1 MVSAN
6 DGPYGDTTLKI
17 CVAYSMTDALD
28 EARLHA
34 AFNDVIARHAVLR
47 TAYGVDTGGEPCQLF
62 PDDVQIS
69 WRTEDLTNLTEEDR
83 QRRIEALARAEFG
96 KPFDLTDE
104 LPLRV
109 TLIRTGTDE
118 SVLLLVVHHICW
130 DDDSWAI
137 FFSGLSAAYRGHQV
151 SGDAPQFIAL
161 KVFETATES
170 TVADRGCWADT
181 SRLSPEPL
189 ELSRNHRGP
198 TEGQP
203 GSGFQPLPR
212 RIEHQFAITTPPAF
226 DIAFIGSGI
235 ACSMTLL
242 ELAQTLLSPGPTPP
256 KLRIAVVER
265 DEQFWCG
272 IPYGQRSS
280 VRSLAI
286 QKLDEFVNE
295 PERSAY
301 IAWLER
307 NKSRWLASFQEQG
320 GEAAACWIRDNRE
333 ALDANR
339 WGGLYLP
346 RYVFGVFIA
355 EQVDAAIAELG
366 ERDLAEIVTIHA
378 EAISARS
385 AHGRHLVGLS
395 PSGEGP
401 TDIEAGKVVVAIGS
415 PPAKSILGCD
425 SDPAFTYINDFY
437 FPCEETNLERLRES
451 LDRIEPREKR
461 NVLVVGSNATS
472 LEALYL
478 MRHDARIRERVH
490 SITVISRSGVLP
502 YKICDEPPE
511 FEFPRLNALLSEET
525 VGAADLM
532 SAIRADLGTAEERS
546 LNLADLYDAIG
557 VLFGQALGK
566 MDLAQQEEFYCVHG
580 MNFTKLVRRAGRD
593 CRQASEELAADGT
606 LCMLAGEVL
615 RVDAC
620 APGQPFATMNYRA
633 AGAEH
638 VHPVPFA
645 AVVNC
650 GGFEELDACSSPFLV
665 SVMQNRLC
673 RPNRTNR
680 GLFVNDD
687 FEASPDFCVIG
698 PLIGGNFNPKIR
710 LWHVESAPRIRS
722 LAKSLAASLVA
733 SLQPTSQ
740 TVTGQVVSG
749 IQGFPVVS
757 LVSASMVPDPVFASG
772 GEVGA

>member
-1 MVSAN
+1 
-6 DGPYGDTTLKI
+6 
-17 CVAYSMTDALD
+17 MTDALD

-34 AFNDVIARHAVLR
+34 AFNDGIARHAILR
-47 TAYGVDTGGEPCQLF
+47 TADGVDTAGESRQLL
-62 PDDVQIS
+62 PDDQQIS
-69 WRTEDLTNLTEEDR
+69 WRTADLADLTEEDR
-83 QRRIEALARAEFG
+83 QRRIKALARAEFE
-96 KPFDLTDE
+96 KPFDLTNE

-118 SVLLLVVHHICW
+118 SVLLLVVHHLSW
-130 DDDSWAI
+130 DDEYWAN
-137 FFSGLSAAYRGHQV
+137 FFSELSAAYRGHQV
-151 SGDAPQFIAL
+151 TGDAPKLFAL
-161 KVFETATES
+161 KVFEAATES
-170 TVADRGCWADT
+170 AVADGGHGADT
-181 SRLSPEPL
+181 SRVSREPL
-189 ELSRNHRGP
+189 ELSRNHRVA
-198 TEGQP
+198 T
-203 GSGFQPLPR
+203 
-212 RIEHQFAITTPPAF
+212 ITPPAF

-242 ELAQTLLSPGPTPP
+242 ELAQTLLSPGSTPP

-280 VRSLAI
+280 ARSLAI
-286 QKLDEFVNE
+286 QKLDDFVVE

-355 EQVDAAIAELG
+355 EQLHAAIADLG
-366 ERDLAEIVTIHA
+366 ARDLAEIVTIHA

-385 AHGRHLVGLS
+385 AHGRHLVGLR

-401 TDIEAGKVVVAIGS
+401 TEIEAGKVVVAIGS
-415 PPAKSILGCD
+415 PAAKSIVGCD

-437 FPCEETNLERLRES
+437 SPREEISLERLRES

-490 SITVISRSGVLP
+490 SITVISRSGMLP

-557 VLFGQALGK
+557 VLLGQALAK
-566 MDLAQQEEFYCVHG
+566 MELAQQEEFYCVHG

-593 CRQASEELAADGT
+593 CREASEELATDGT

-620 APGQPFATMNYRA
+620 PSGEPFATMKYRA

-665 SVMQNRLC
+665 SAMQNGLC

-680 GLFVNDD
+680 GLFVNND

-698 PLIGGNFNPKIR
+698 PLVGGNFNAKIR

-733 SLQPTSQ
+733 SLPPTSQ
-740 TVTGQVVSG
+740 TVSGQVVSG
-749 IQGFPVVS
+749 MQVPAVS
-757 LVSASMVPDPVFASG
+757 LVRASMVPDPVFASE
-772 GEVGA
+772 GELGA

>member
-17 CVAYSMTDALD
+17 CVAHSMTDALD

-34 AFNDVIARHAVLR
+34 AFNDVIARHAILR
-47 TAYGVDTGGEPCQLF
+47 TADGVDTGGEPCQLF

-69 WRTEDLTNLTEEDR
+69 WQTEDFANLTEEDR

-96 KPFDLTDE
+96 KSFDPTNE

-118 SVLLLVVHHICW
+118 SVLLLVVHHISW
-130 DDDSWAI
+130 DDDSWAT
-137 FFSGLSAAYRGHQV
+137 FFGGLSAAYRGHHV

-161 KVFETATES
+161 KVFEAATES
-170 TVADRGCWADT
+170 SVAEGGYWADT
-181 SRLSPEPL
+181 SRLSPESS
-189 ELSRNHRGP
+189 ELSRNHQLA
-198 TEGQP
+198 T
-203 GSGFQPLPR
+203 
-212 RIEHQFAITTPPAF
+212 TTPPAF

-286 QKLDEFVNE
+286 QKLDDFVNE
-295 PERSAY
+295 SERSAY

-320 GEAAACWIRDNRE
+320 GEAAACWIRDNCE

-346 RYVFGVFIA
+346 RYLFGVFIA
-355 EQVDAAIAELG
+355 EQVDAAITELG

-401 TDIEAGKVVVAIGS
+401 TDIDAGKVVVAIGS
-415 PPAKSILGCD
+415 PPAKSIVDCD

-437 FPCEETNLERLRES
+437 FPCEETNLS
-451 LDRIEPREKR
+451 
-461 NVLVVGSNATS
+461 GSA
-472 LEALYL
+472 
-478 MRHDARIRERVH
+478 
-490 SITVISRSGVLP
+490 SRSTASSRARSATCWWWVP
-502 YKICDEPPE
+502 TPP
-511 FEFPRLNALLSEET
+511 
-525 VGAADLM
+525 
-532 SAIRADLGTAEERS
+532 RS
-546 LNLADLYDAIG
+546 
-557 VLFGQALGK
+557 K
-566 MDLAQQEEFYCVHG
+566 R
-580 MNFTKLVRRAGRD
+580 FT
-593 CRQASEELAADGT
+593 
-606 LCMLAGEVL
+606 
-615 RVDAC
+615 
-620 APGQPFATMNYRA
+620 
-633 AGAEH
+633 
-638 VHPVPFA
+638 
-645 AVVNC
+645 
-650 GGFEELDACSSPFLV
+650 
-665 SVMQNRLC
+665 
-673 RPNRTNR
+673 
-680 GLFVNDD
+680 
-687 FEASPDFCVIG
+687 
-698 PLIGGNFNPKIR
+698 
-710 LWHVESAPRIRS
+710 
-722 LAKSLAASLVA
+722 
-733 SLQPTSQ
+733 
-740 TVTGQVVSG
+740 
-749 IQGFPVVS
+749 
-757 LVSASMVPDPVFASG
+757 
-772 GEVGA
+772 